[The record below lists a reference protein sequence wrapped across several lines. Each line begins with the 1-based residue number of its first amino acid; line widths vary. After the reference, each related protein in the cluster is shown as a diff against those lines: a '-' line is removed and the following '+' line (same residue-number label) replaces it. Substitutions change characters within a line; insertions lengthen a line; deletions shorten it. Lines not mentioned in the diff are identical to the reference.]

1 MAQKTL
7 KRGDVVRRSIRGARG
22 FFYPDLSGKQIMVR
36 EDCLAESQ
44 VGWNH
49 CQNYEAFH
57 APCASFAEKDRYDST
72 TEKMIVWVDKNG

>member
-1 MAQKTL
+1 
-7 KRGDVVRRSIRGARG
+7 
-22 FFYPDLSGKQIMVR
+22 MVR

-44 VGWNH
+44 VGWNN

-72 TEKMIVWVDKNG
+72 TEKMIVWVNKDG